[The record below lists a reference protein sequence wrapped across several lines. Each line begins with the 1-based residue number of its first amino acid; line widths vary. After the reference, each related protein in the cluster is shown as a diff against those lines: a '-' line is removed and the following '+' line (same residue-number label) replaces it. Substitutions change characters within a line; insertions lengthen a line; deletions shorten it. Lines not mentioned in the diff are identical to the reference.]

1 MISESKKTILLVEDM
16 AIIAMAEANT
26 LKKNGYS
33 VIIAGNGNEAIKI
46 ASENSNL
53 DLILMDID
61 LGKGMDGTE
70 AAQIILKNQDVPIV
84 FLSNHTEKEI
94 VDKTEKITSYGYV
107 VKNSGETVLLAS
119 IKMAFK
125 LFEAHQKMFESE
137 MKLIDTDRKF
147 HTLEKQID
155 DVIWTMD
162 MNFRFTY
169 VSPSVEKMHGYTVDE
184 MMKLNLQDFLTEE
197 SSQKVINILSEE
209 ISSYLKNKK
218 EDNSVTFELE
228 QIKKDRTVFL
238 TEIRARF
245 LLDMENNPIG
255 IIGVTRDITQRL
267 LSEKALRDSEKT
279 LNLALEGAQ
288 IGLWDQNFKTGIVNR
303 SDHWAMM
310 LGYDPEEV
318 KNNLDF
324 WKSNIHPDD
333 IETALNEAERHEQG
347 LTEFYKVQ
355 HRLKCKNGNYKW
367 ILNWGKISERDEQ
380 GKPVRALGIH
390 LDIDDNIKAE
400 EALRKS
406 EYQFRTLFETTTLG
420 IVYQDKD
427 GKIISANY
435 AAQEILG
442 LSLDQIQGK
451 SSLDPNWKSI
461 HEDRS
466 DFPADTHPAMIALK
480 TGKTVANVTMGI
492 FHPRK
497 QKYVWIKISAVPLF
511 QNGDR
516 QPFQVY
522 ATFEDITERKESEE
536 SLIKSENKLRS
547 IFKAAPVGIGMTL
560 NRVLLEVN
568 DTMCKMLGYNRD
580 ELIGNNALM
589 LYPTVEEFELVGK
602 EKYKQIEQF
611 GTGTVETKWVCKN
624 GKIMD
629 VLLSSTPLNL
639 SDISGGV
646 TFTVLDITERKKN
659 EIALKESQKMLQ
671 TILNNIPVR
680 VFWKDINLN
689 YLGCNLPFAQDAGF
703 NKPEELFHKND
714 FEMAWKNEA
723 ELYMA
728 DDKEIIKS
736 GIAKYNY
743 EEPQT
748 RADGLIGWL
757 RTNKIPLKDINGNIV
772 GMLGTYE
779 DITERKRTETELR
792 ISEERYSLAQKA
804 ANIGSWDWNMLT
816 DELSWSELVI
826 PMFGLV
832 PGEFK
837 GTITDFWYRL
847 HPDDIPMI
855 EEKIK
860 ATIEKNE
867 DYRVEHRV
875 IHPDGNIRWML
886 ETGNVF
892 KNSDGKP
899 YRMLGLVQDI
909 TERKMAEELL
919 RNSEA
924 NLNSLVNNRNEA
936 IWSID
941 NDYNFIFV
949 NDFFK
954 QEFFKAFNVEL
965 KRGMN
970 TLSILTPEQTLF
982 WKPKYD
988 AVLSGEHL
996 TFRFSNQLNNE
1007 LKFYEATLSPIISDG
1022 KVIGVSALSQ
1032 DITYRKKAEEEILQR
1047 KEELERFEKIVVGRE
1062 LKMIELKD
1070 KISELEL
1077 KLKELT

>member
-33 VIIAGNGNEAIKI
+33 VIIAGNGNEAIKL

-94 VDKTEKITSYGYV
+94 VEKTEKITSYGYV
-107 VKNSGETVLLAS
+107 VKNSGETVLMAS

-125 LFEAHQKMFESE
+125 LFDAHRLRLESE
-137 MKLIDTDRKF
+137 NKLLESDRKF
-147 HTLEKQID
+147 QTLEKQID

-169 VSPSVEKMHGYTVDE
+169 VSPSIEKMHGYTVDE
-184 MMKLNLQDFLTEE
+184 MLKLNLQDFLTEE
-197 SSQKVINILSEE
+197 SSQKVFNILSEE
-209 ISSYLKNKK
+209 ISSYIKNKK

-245 LLDMENNPIG
+245 LLDKENNPIG
-255 IIGVTRDITQRL
+255 IIGVTRDITRRL

-310 LGYDPEEV
+310 LGYDPAEM
-318 KNNLDF
+318 KNDLDF

-333 IETALNEAERHEQG
+333 IETALNEAARHEQG

-367 ILNWGKISERDEQ
+367 ILNWGKISERDEE

-390 LDIDDNIKAE
+390 LDIDE
-400 EALRKS
+400 HR
-406 EYQFRTLFETTTLG
+406 
-420 IVYQDKD
+420 
-427 GKIISANY
+427 
-435 AAQEILG
+435 
-442 LSLDQIQGK
+442 QIQE
-451 SSLDPNWKSI
+451 SLKLSEERLRYALEGN
-461 HEDRS
+461 S
-466 DFPADTHPAMIALK
+466 DGIWDWNLK
-480 TGKTVANVTMGI
+480 TGAVYFSPRYYTMLGYKPNE
-492 FHPRK
+492 FKPSYEKWKEFLHP
-497 QKYVWIKISAVPLF
+497 
-511 QNGDR
+511 D
-516 QPFQVY
+516 
-522 ATFEDITERKESEE
+522 D
-536 SLIKSENKLRS
+536 LIKSETTILSAIEMLNPFSVEFRLRKKDGSYCWILARGKVAEKDSDGKALRISGSHSDINERKLAEEVLKKNENKLNS
-547 IFKAAPVGIGMTL
+547 IFKAAPVGIGMTS

-611 GTGTVETKWVCKN
+611 GTGTVETKWVCKD
-624 GKIMD
+624 GKIID

-639 SDISGGV
+639 RDVSGGV
-646 TFTVLDITERKKN
+646 TFTALDITERKKT
-659 EIALKESQKMLQ
+659 EIALKESQQMLQ
-671 TILNNIPVR
+671 NVLDKFPGV
-680 VFWKDINLN
+680 VFWKDINST
-689 YLGCNLPFAQDAGF
+689 YLGCNLAFAIGAG
-703 NKPEELFHKND
+703 LKNADEIIGKTD
-714 FEMAWKNEA
+714 FDLPWAKTEA
-723 ELYMA
+723 KKYQA
-728 DDKEIIKS
+728 DDKQVMNSGVAKLNIIETQHQS
-736 GIAKYNY
+736 GNKIAWF
-743 EEPQT
+743 
-748 RADGLIGWL
+748 D
-757 RTNKIPLKDINGNIV
+757 TNKIPLIDDLGKLYGV
-772 GMLGTYE
+772 LGTST
-779 DITERKRTETELR
+779 DITNRKEAEEALR

-826 PMFGLV
+826 PMFGLK

-837 GTITDFWYRL
+837 GTMAEFWNRL

-860 ATIEKNE
+860 ATIDRNE
-867 DYRVEHRV
+867 NYRVEHRV
-875 IHPDGNIRWML
+875 VHPDGNIRWML

-892 KNSDGKP
+892 NDKDGKA
-899 YRMLGLVQDI
+899 YRMLGMVQDI

-949 NDFFK
+949 NNFFK
-954 QEFFKAFNVEL
+954 QEFLKAFNVEL

-970 TLSILTPEQTLF
+970 SLGILTPEQREL

-988 AVLSGEHL
+988 AVLSGEQL
-996 TFRFSNQLNNE
+996 MFRFSNQLNNE
-1007 LKFYEATLSPIISDG
+1007 LRFYEVTLSPIISDG

-1032 DITYRKKAEEEILQR
+1032 DITGRKKAEEEILQR